1 MSKNVVR
8 KTARPEPSFA
18 QRVKQG
24 WSGGSIPMWFMLLPT
39 IFFIVV
45 ISIYPFVW
53 IFHYVFYDYNGFT
66 AYFIGWKNFTRAF
79 SDSIYWYS
87 VLHTFEYAVMKL
99 LFVLP
104 LSLVTAV
111 ILQKKRFGSSVFQV
125 IYFLP
130 TVISSAVYSLIWYF
144 IFASYNGVLNGY
156 LETLG
161 WISQP
166 VDWLGSMK
174 TAMTSVVIVA
184 VWGAFGNYMILLISG
199 LAGIPED
206 VYESAKIDGANG
218 VQTFFH
224 ITLPMLGPVLKVVIL
239 LAITTAFKDYQSI
252 LVLTNGG
259 PNNRTHVMF
268 SYIYQIVFG
277 SSASTGNLQI
287 GYGAVLSIYSA
298 VIVAIVTIPYLRASK
313 KMDEV

>member
-1 MSKNVVR
+1 
-8 KTARPEPSFA
+8 
-18 QRVKQG
+18 
-24 WSGGSIPMWFMLLPT
+24 
-39 IFFIVV
+39 
-45 ISIYPFVW
+45 
-53 IFHYVFYDYNGFT
+53 
-66 AYFIGWKNFTRAF
+66 
-79 SDSIYWYS
+79 
-87 VLHTFEYAVMKL
+87 MKL